1 MITLLFRLFLTFN
14 ATSLILVVYLVKT
27 QTVLNILWW
36 RLANLPHF
44 VSYSIY
50 FLIPVVLTFLSL
62 LISKWL
68 ANDSIEK
75 ENGVSAIKEIEQA
88 NNAYLPSYLGY
99 FFVALSVPYY
109 DTLIFVFAILF
120 LFTFLSQTLYF
131 NPLFLLFGYHFYYL
145 TTANN
150 IKIFLITRKKLKDP
164 GKREFPKLKR
174 INDFTFIDKEK

>member
-1 MITLLFRLFLTFN
+1 MINLLFRLFLTFN

-36 RLANLPHF
+36 RLTNLPHF

-75 ENGVSAIKEIEQA
+75 ENGVSGVQEIEQ
-88 NNAYLPSYLGY
+88 
-99 FFVALSVPYY
+99 
-109 DTLIFVFAILF
+109 
-120 LFTFLSQTLYF
+120 QTM
-131 NPLFLLFGYHFYYL
+131 
-145 TTANN
+145 A
-150 IKIFLITRKKLKDP
+150 
-164 GKREFPKLKR
+164 
-174 INDFTFIDKEK
+174 